1 MIDPSNFLK
10 FLKSKKINFFTGVP
24 DSLLKNFLY
33 NLEHLNKK
41 KHITAIS
48 EGSAIAIGSGYF
60 LSSKKYRVFISKIQV

>member
-41 KHITAIS
+41 NILQ
-48 EGSAIAIGSGYF
+48 
-60 LSSKKYRVFISKIQV
+60 LSQKVQL